1 MSEYILMPPVGDG
14 YSSISDDDFD
24 DLITSQINIQIAAQW
39 LYNVKGFS
47 NRRVVSNSDTSNL
60 DPHPP
65 AEDET
70 IDYIATNLF
79 SVAINDLKSN
89 PQLRFYEPNQPNQYL
104 KASVNNS
111 LYYYTTNSPDQEL
124 EPYFFVK
131 KGPNWYAG
139 ISNYAGGEG
148 AVVTITASLIPP
160 ELYTKF
166 EYPTTEAGYDV
177 GTIVE
182 NTFTITDTFYP

>member
-1 MSEYILMPPVGDG
+1 MPPVGDG
-14 YSSISDDDFD
+14 YSSISDDDFNG
-24 DLITSQINIQIAAQW
+24 LITSEPITIQTAAQW

-60 DPHPP
+60 DPHPI
-65 AEDET
+65 ASDET
-70 IDYIATNLF
+70 IDYIATNL
-79 SVAINDLKSN
+79 SLVAINDLKSN

-111 LYYYTTNSPDQEL
+111 LYYYTTNSLDQEL